1 MLNGMPCHLHPSS
14 ALFGLGY
21 TPDYVVYH
29 GTAAALT
36 PADCDACVDRCVDRA
51 WRLTCLYNSLFLEF
65 VLSELIYT
73 TKEYMQVSPLLLLA
87 TPP

>member
-36 PADCDACVDRCVDRA
+36 RAQLQCVCGPCVACHVF
-51 WRLTCLYNSLFLEF
+51 LQTPSSLNSFCQ
-65 VLSELIYT
+65 S
-73 TKEYMQVSPLLLLA
+73 
-87 TPP
+87 